1 MDDLGFNKIA
11 AAVLGTALAFVG
23 VRTIAEIV
31 VPEDHGFE
39 AVYVPDVQLDTG
51 AAEEEEADPGP
62 SHPDFIAAMDVS
74 RGENVFKKCLSCHNA
89 ERGGPNGTGP
99 NLWGVMGREMAAHE
113 GYKYSSALVGRSA
126 VWDWEEMNGFLIKP
140 TTWIPG
146 TAMNYVGL
154 KKWEDRAAVMA
165 YLNSKTDNPIPVPE
179 PVIPDELAAE
189 VESDLAA
196 EPSDDY
202 TRVQADPQ
210 ERDGLPEGEDTERLP
225 GDFVETGTGQL
236 ENIGDSDDSDI
247 DPADLLDP
255 REKEAELGLNSAG
268 EVAPDDPSLMDD
280 AVREAIPGDEP
291 NVELEDGPL
300 SADEVLRRIGG

>member
-1 MDDLGFNKIA
+1 MDELGFNKLA
-11 AAVLGTALAFVG
+11 AAGLVTVLAFLG
-23 VRTIAEIV
+23 VRTLAEVV
-31 VPEDHGFE
+31 VPESEFE
-39 AVYVPDVQLDTG
+39 AIYVPDVDLGT
-51 AAEEEEADPGP
+51 AVEEEDADPAFD
-62 SHPDFIAAMDVS
+62 HPDFIAAMDVS

-140 TTWIPG
+140 TQWIPG

-165 YLNSKTDNPIPVPE
+165 YLNSKTDNPIPVPA

-189 VESDLAA
+189 VAGDLAA
-196 EPSDDY
+196 EPSDEY
-202 TRVQADPQ
+202 TRIEADPQ
-210 ERDGLPEGEDTERLP
+210 EAEGLPDGEDTERLP
-225 GDFVETGTGQL
+225 GDIVETGTAQPA
-236 ENIGDSDDSDI
+236 SDDDAEG
-247 DPADLLDP
+247 DATAELLTP
-255 REKEAELGLNSAG
+255 REEEAERGLNSAG
-268 EVAPDDPSLMDD
+268 EVAPDDPSLMDE
-280 AVREAIPGDEP
+280 AVRDAIPGDEP
-291 NVELEDGPL
+291 NVEVEDGPL